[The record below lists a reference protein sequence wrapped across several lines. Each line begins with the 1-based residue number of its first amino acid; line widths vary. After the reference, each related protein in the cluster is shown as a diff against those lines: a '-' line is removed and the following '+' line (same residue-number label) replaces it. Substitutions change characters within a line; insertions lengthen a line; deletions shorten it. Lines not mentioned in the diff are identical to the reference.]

1 MTSPP
6 ERITVKCPRCGTSYE
21 TCYRASMNLQMDDF
35 DDEYIEEMS
44 TGTCPAC
51 GHKVQLDVLVVRPD
65 GVWEIGPET

>member
-1 MTSPP
+1 
-6 ERITVKCPRCGTSYE
+6 
-21 TCYRASMNLQMDDF
+21 MNLQMDDF